1 VRQSGVSSQ
10 PESNPSAN
18 QICQQIHRQP
28 SACAGVQM
36 HEAVPATELP
46 EYDIE
51 EDENPTVRLGKYA
64 CGHLVVR
71 GPEYFENELD
81 PYALVDRLL

>member
-1 VRQSGVSSQ
+1 
-10 PESNPSAN
+10 
-18 QICQQIHRQP
+18 
-28 SACAGVQM
+28 M

-51 EDENPTVRLGKYA
+51 EDENATVRLGKYA

-71 GPEYFENELD
+71 GPEYSENEQD
-81 PYALVDRLL
+81 PYALVDRLI

>member
-1 VRQSGVSSQ
+1 MQAGRGAVQSLITSVHCG
-10 PESNPSAN
+10 
-18 QICQQIHRQP
+18 
-28 SACAGVQM
+28 CAGVQM

-51 EDENPTVRLGKYA
+51 EDENPIVRLGKYA

-71 GPEYFENELD
+71 GPEYFEDERD
-81 PYALVDRLL
+81 PYAFGGGLL